1 MTDDLRRD
9 DLTLPLAE
17 ERAVVGKVERET
29 GAVKVST
36 RVETRDAVVREALR
50 RENVVIERVAIGREV
65 SDIPKIRQEGEVVI
79 YPVVEE
85 ILVVEKRLVLKEELR
100 ISYDIT
106 LEDVDHTVALRSVH
120 ADVERTSAEP
130 ALPVNTNS

>member
-120 ADVERTSAEP
+120 PDVERTSAEP